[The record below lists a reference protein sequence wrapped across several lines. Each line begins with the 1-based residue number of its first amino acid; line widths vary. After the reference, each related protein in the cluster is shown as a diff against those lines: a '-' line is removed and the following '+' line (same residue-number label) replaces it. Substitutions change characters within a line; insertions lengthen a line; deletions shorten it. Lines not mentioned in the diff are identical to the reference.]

1 MLKSYLRIETGANV
15 YPEDLK
21 SSDKF
26 LKGHKDHFAIM
37 NLHGCYVLSNINS

>member
-1 MLKSYLRIETGANV
+1 MLKSYLRIETGAKV

-21 SSDKF
+21 STNKF

-37 NLHGCYVLSNINS
+37 NAIIDHARWGM